1 MVVDPAPT
9 RKVTDG
15 TARQGDDGLAAT
27 ATDGK
32 KNGYAALCCCCDSI
46 YVYQNGTKLTIP
58 GSSSNEVIII
68 GTDDSLV
75 PRDEIL
81 EDQHVGTNEEM
92 VRKSLT
98 RTGTIAAAL
107 EESLLVG
114 REKEKYD
121 IINLIS
127 NQDAH
132 QLTVI
137 SVWGM
142 GVMRPFVLEEVVNS
156 LAMQLDAASSYKKGN
171 FEEMAKLLEGKRCLI
186 VLDDLSS
193 IEEWDQLL
201 PKLSKMGNTSQ
212 IIVTTREENIAMHC
226 SRKPENTQAQSSRV
240 QGCI

>member
-1 MVVDPAPT
+1 
-9 RKVTDG
+9 
-15 TARQGDDGLAAT
+15 
-27 ATDGK
+27 
-32 KNGYAALCCCCDSI
+32 
-46 YVYQNGTKLTIP
+46 LTIP

-68 GTDDSLV
+68 STGDSLV

-81 EDQHVGTNEEM
+81 EDQHVGTNDEM

-107 EESLLVG
+107 EESLLIG

-142 GVMRPFVLEEVVNS
+142 GGLGKTTLVKEVYQSQELSILFDKRACITVMRPFVLEEVVNS
-156 LAMQLDAASSYKKGN
+156 LAMQLDAAFSYRKGN
-171 FEEMAKLLEGKRCLI
+171 FEELAKLLEGKRCLI

-226 SRKPENTQAQSSRV
+226 SRKPENIHKLKVLEYKDAFDLFTKKVLMQYIFCPLISFFNL
-240 QGCI
+240 